1 MVSKK
6 GHKTAC
12 LLIFNSV
19 FRIDYIGVKCL
30 LLKSLIEFAYM
41 QGETHQDLKMGWVK
55 VVKIVVRRE
64 GKSVEAK

>member
-1 MVSKK
+1 
-6 GHKTAC
+6 
-12 LLIFNSV
+12 
-19 FRIDYIGVKCL
+19 
-30 LLKSLIEFAYM
+30 M